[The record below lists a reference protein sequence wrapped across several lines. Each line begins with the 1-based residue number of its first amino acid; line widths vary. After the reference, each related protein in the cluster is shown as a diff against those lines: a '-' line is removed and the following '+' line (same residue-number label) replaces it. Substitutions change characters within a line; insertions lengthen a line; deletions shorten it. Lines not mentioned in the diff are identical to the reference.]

1 MISQQL
7 KILFACSE
15 LTPWIKTGGLADVC
29 GSLPAALK
37 EAGKDVRI
45 VLPGYHSVVQNIPAP
60 EFIGLIELPLGTV
73 TLCRSELQGIEVLLV
88 SHESFT
94 NRPGNPYMSDADRP
108 WADNARRFAL
118 FSQAAV
124 EIAKDRTGLDWQPD
138 IVHCHD
144 WQTGLVPAL
153 LTLETTRPA
162 TVFTIHNLAYQG
174 NITMAMYHELNLP
187 EELIIQDGLEF
198 WGQASFIKGGIG
210 YADRINTV
218 SQTYAKEITSKA
230 FGCGMEG
237 LLQHRGDKLSGILNG
252 VDTQTW
258 NPATDTHIAK
268 TYSLNSI
275 ADKAINKEDLQ
286 KSIDLTVDP
295 EAIVFGLISRLAV
308 QKGIDLIVDA
318 IDKLEGQNFQL
329 AVLGSGDSELQ
340 AKLLALKKKHPTRV
354 AIEIGFNETLSHKI
368 EAGADV
374 FLMPSRYEPCG
385 LNQMYSH
392 RYGTLPLVTRVGGL
406 ADTVI
411 GLKDDPDTANGF
423 VIDSANPVLLN
434 QKLTEATELFQSHIK
449 GLNTTDPS
457 TWRKMQQNAMQ
468 ANYSWQESA
477 LRYCDLYAEIVKV
490 S

>member
-1 MISQQL
+1 
-7 KILFACSE
+7 
-15 LTPWIKTGGLADVC
+15 
-29 GSLPAALK
+29 
-37 EAGKDVRI
+37 
-45 VLPGYHSVVQNIPAP
+45 
-60 EFIGLIELPLGTV
+60 
-73 TLCRSELQGIEVLLV
+73 
-88 SHESFT
+88 
-94 NRPGNPYMSDADRP
+94 
-108 WADNARRFAL
+108 
-118 FSQAAV
+118 
-124 EIAKDRTGLDWQPD
+124 
-138 IVHCHD
+138 
-144 WQTGLVPAL
+144 
-153 LTLETTRPA
+153 
-162 TVFTIHNLAYQG
+162 
-174 NITMAMYHELNLP
+174 
-187 EELIIQDGLEF
+187 
-198 WGQASFIKGGIG
+198 
-210 YADRINTV
+210 
-218 SQTYAKEITSKA
+218 
-230 FGCGMEG
+230 MEG

-258 NPATDTHIAK
+258 NPATDKHIAK

-286 KSIDLTVDP
+286 KSINLTVDP

-411 GLKDDPDTANGF
+411 GLKDNPDTANGF
-423 VIDSANPVLLN
+423 VIDSANPVSLY
-434 QKLTEATELFQSHIK
+434 QKLTEATELFQSHVK
-449 GLNTTDPS
+449 SLNTTDPS

-477 LRYCDLYAEIVKV
+477 LRYCDLYAEIVSV